1 MRFAVSIS
9 SLHHIDFLQRI
20 GHKIR
25 ESGGVHWF
33 NCGSRV
39 FSSLPYDRDVDANS
53 IDLREILRSDGL
65 LARFGCPI
73 DQGVSSFRIICDSK
87 DYDFPLLRSRT
98 RTQVRRGLE
107 VCRVERIEFQQLQKL
122 AMPLNADTLIRQG
135 RKVPSDLQSYWTRY
149 YQQAATTQGAETW
162 AAFVGT
168 DLAAYLI
175 SFMIDDVANLLIV
188 RSSSQHLESYPNNAL
203 LFRFLSARLKDADV
217 RMVSYGYESIQ
228 SDLGSLDQFKLGMG
242 FRKDPVGQRIEFAPW
257 LSPLFNRFTDAVAR
271 RILRSLGRGETVA
284 KLQGMLNWYRDQPAL
299 RSSPDSLRVA

>member
-1 MRFAVSIS
+1 MSIS
-9 SLHHIDFLQRI
+9 PLHHIDFLQRI
-20 GHKIR
+20 GHDVR

-53 IDLREILRSDGL
+53 IDLREILRSDGFV
-65 LARFGCPI
+65 ARFGCPI
-73 DQGVSSFRIICDSK
+73 DQGIPSFRIVCDSK

-107 VCRVERIEFQQLQKL
+107 VCRVERIEFSQLQKL
-122 AMPLNADTLIRQG
+122 AMPLNTDTLIRQG
-135 RKVPSDLQSYWTRY
+135 RKVPSTLQSYWTRY
-149 YQQAATTQGAETW
+149 YQQAAVTQGAEAW

-188 RSSSQHLESYPNNAL
+188 RSSSQYLESYPNNAL
-203 LFRFLSARLKDADV
+203 LFQFLSARLRDSDV

-242 FRKDPVGQRIEFAPW
+242 FRKEPVGQRIEFAPW
-257 LSPLFNRFTDAVAR
+257 LGPFINRFTDSVTR
-271 RILRSLGRGETVA
+271 RVLKTLGQGETVA
-284 KLQGMLNWYRDQPAL
+284 KLQGMLNWYRDQPTL
-299 RSSPDSLRVA
+299 QSLRDSRRAA

>member
-1 MRFAVSIS
+1 
-9 SLHHIDFLQRI
+9 
-20 GHKIR
+20 
-25 ESGGVHWF
+25 
-33 NCGSRV
+33 
-39 FSSLPYDRDVDANS
+39 
-53 IDLREILRSDGL
+53 
-65 LARFGCPI
+65 
-73 DQGVSSFRIICDSK
+73 
-87 DYDFPLLRSRT
+87 
-98 RTQVRRGLE
+98 
-107 VCRVERIEFQQLQKL
+107 VERIEFQQLQKL

-135 RKVPSDLQSYWTRY
+135 RKVPSDLQNYWTRY

-175 SFMIDDVANLLIV
+175 SFMIEDVANLLIV

-203 LFRFLSARLKDADV
+203 LFQFLSARLKDSDV

-257 LSPLFNRFTDAVAR
+257 LSPFINRFTDAVTR
-271 RILRSLGRGETVA
+271 RVLKTLARGETVA

-299 RSSPDSLRVA
+299 QSSHHSRRAA

>member
-1 MRFAVSIS
+1 VSINP
-9 SLHHIDFLQRI
+9 LHHIDFLQRI
-20 GHKIR
+20 GHEVR
-25 ESGGVHWF
+25 ECGGVHWF

-39 FSSLPYDRDVDANS
+39 FSSVPYDRDVDACS

-65 LARFGCPI
+65 VARFGCPL
-73 DQGVSSFRIICDSK
+73 DQGVPSFRIVCDSK

-107 VCRVERIEFQQLQKL
+107 VCRVEQIEFQQLQKL

-135 RKVPSDLQSYWTRY
+135 RKVPVDLQRYWTRY
-149 YQQAATTQGAETW
+149 YQQAAVTQGAEAW

-175 SFMIDDVANLLIV
+175 SFMINDVANLLIV

-203 LFRFLSARLKDADV
+203 LFQFLSARLKDSDV

-257 LSPLFNRFTDAVAR
+257 LRPFCNRFTDVITR
-271 RILRSLGRGETVA
+271 RVLKSLGRGESVA
-284 KLQGMLNWYRDQPAL
+284 KLEGMLNWHRDQPPL
-299 RSSPDSLRVA
+299 HPPGDSRRAA

>member
-1 MRFAVSIS
+1 MSIS
-9 SLHHIDFLQRI
+9 PLHHIDFLQRI
-20 GHKIR
+20 GHDVR

-39 FSSLPYDRDVDANS
+39 FSSVPYDRDVDARS
-53 IDLREILRSDGL
+53 IDLREILKSDGL
-65 LARFGCPI
+65 VVRFGCPI
-73 DQGVSSFRIICDSK
+73 DQGVPSFRIVCDAK

-107 VCRVERIEFQQLQKL
+107 ACRVERIEFQQLQKL

-135 RKVPSDLQSYWTRY
+135 RKVPSTLQSYWTRY
-149 YQQAATTQGAETW
+149 YQQAAVTQGAEAW

-175 SFMIDDVANLLIV
+175 SFMINDVANLLIV
-188 RSSSQHLESYPNNAL
+188 RSSIQHLECYPNNAL
-203 LFRFLSARLKDADV
+203 LFQFLSARLRDSDI

-257 LSPLFNRFTDAVAR
+257 ISPFINRFTDAVTR
-271 RILRSLGRGETVA
+271 RVLKTLGRGETVV
-284 KLQGMLNWYRDQPAL
+284 KVQGMLNWYRDQPTLKPL
-299 RSSPDSLRVA
+299 RDSRRAA

>member
-1 MRFAVSIS
+1 MSIS
-9 SLHHIDFLQRI
+9 PLHHIDFLQRI
-20 GHKIR
+20 GHDVR
-25 ESGGVHWF
+25 ESDGVHWF

-39 FSSLPYDRDVDANS
+39 FSSLPYDQDVDVNS
-53 IDLREILRSDGL
+53 IDLRDILRSDGL
-65 LARFGCPI
+65 VARFGCPI
-73 DQGVSSFRIICDSK
+73 DQGVPSFRIVCDSK

-107 VCRVERIEFQQLQKL
+107 VCRVERIDFQQLLKL

-135 RKVPSDLQSYWTRY
+135 RKVPSTLQSYWTRY
-149 YQQAATTQGAETW
+149 YQQAAVTQGAEAW

-203 LFRFLSARLKDADV
+203 LFKFLSARLKDPDV

-242 FRKDPVGQRIEFAPW
+242 FR
-257 LSPLFNRFTDAVAR
+257 
-271 RILRSLGRGETVA
+271 
-284 KLQGMLNWYRDQPAL
+284 
-299 RSSPDSLRVA
+299 

>member
-1 MRFAVSIS
+1 MSIS
-9 SLHHIDFLQRI
+9 PLHHIDFLQRI
-20 GHKIR
+20 GHEIR
-25 ESGGVHWF
+25 ECGGFHWF

-53 IDLREILRSDGL
+53 IDLQKILRSDGL
-65 LARFGCPI
+65 VARFGCPI
-73 DQGVSSFRIICDSK
+73 DQGIPSFRIVCDSK

-107 VCRVERIEFQQLQKL
+107 VCRVERIEFSQLQKL
-122 AMPLNADTLIRQG
+122 AMPLNTDTLIRQG
-135 RKVPSDLQSYWTRY
+135 RKVPSTLLSYWTRY
-149 YQQAATTQGAETW
+149 YQQAAVTQGAEAW

-188 RSSSQHLESYPNNAL
+188 RSSSQYLESYPNNAL
-203 LFRFLSARLKDADV
+203 LFQFLSARLRDSDV

-257 LSPLFNRFTDAVAR
+257 LSPFINRFTDAVTR
-271 RILRSLGRGETVA
+271 RVLKTLGRGETVA
-284 KLQGMLNWYRDQPAL
+284 KLQGMLNWYRDQPIL
-299 RSSPDSLRVA
+299 QSSRDSLRAT

>member
-1 MRFAVSIS
+1 MSIS
-9 SLHHIDFLQRI
+9 PLHHIDFLQRI
-20 GHKIR
+20 GHDVR

-39 FSSLPYDRDVDANS
+39 FCSFPYDRNVDARS
-53 IDLREILRSDGL
+53 IALREILGSDGL
-65 LARFGCPI
+65 VARFGCPV
-73 DQGVSSFRIICDSK
+73 DQGVPSFRIVCDSK

-149 YQQAATTQGAETW
+149 YQQAAVTQGAEAW

-188 RSSSQHLESYPNNAL
+188 RSSSQYLESYPNNAL
-203 LFRFLSARLKDADV
+203 LFQFLSARLRDSDV
-217 RMVSYGYESIQ
+217 RTVSYGYESIQ

-257 LSPLFNRFTDAVAR
+257 ISPFINRFTDAVTR
-271 RILRSLGRGETVA
+271 RVLKTLGRGETVA
-284 KLQGMLNWYRDQPAL
+284 KLQGMLNWYRDQPTL
-299 RSSPDSLRVA
+299 QPSRDSHRAA

>member
-1 MRFAVSIS
+1 MSIS
-9 SLHHIDFLQRI
+9 PQHHIDFLQRI
-20 GHKIR
+20 GHEIR

-39 FSSLPYDRDVDANS
+39 FSSLPYDRDVDAQT
-53 IDLREILRSDGL
+53 IDLREILKSDGL
-65 LARFGCPI
+65 VARFGCPL
-73 DQGVSSFRIICDSK
+73 DQGVPSFRIVCDAK
-87 DYDFPLLRSRT
+87 EYDFPLLRSRT

-122 AMPLNADTLIRQG
+122 AMSLNADTLIRQG
-135 RKVPSDLQSYWTRY
+135 RKVPTDLQNYWTRY
-149 YQQAATTQGAETW
+149 YHQAAITPGAEAW

-175 SFMIDDVANLLIV
+175 SFMIHDVANLLIV

-203 LFRFLSARLKDADV
+203 LFQFLSARLKDADI

-257 LSPLFNRFTDAVAR
+257 LSPFLNRFTDAVAR
-271 RILRSLGRGETVA
+271 QVLKSLGPSETVS
-284 KLQGMLNWYRDQPAL
+284 KLQGMLNWYHDQP
-299 RSSPDSLRVA
+299 SLQPARNSRRAA

>member
-1 MRFAVSIS
+1 VSIS
-9 SLHHIDFLQRI
+9 PLHHIDFLQRI
-20 GHKIR
+20 GHDVR

-39 FSSLPYDRDVDANS
+39 FSSLPYDRDVDARS

-65 LARFGCPI
+65 VARFGCPI
-73 DQGVSSFRIICDSK
+73 DQGIPSFRIVCDSK
-87 DYDFPLLRSRT
+87 DYDFPILRSRT

-135 RKVPSDLQSYWTRY
+135 RKVPSDLQRYWTRY
-149 YQQAATTQGAETW
+149 YQQAAVTQGAEAW

-203 LFRFLSARLKDADV
+203 LFQFLSVRLKDSDV

-257 LSPLFNRFTDAVAR
+257 LSPFISRFTGAFSR
-271 RILRSLGRGETVA
+271 RVLRTLGKGETVA
-284 KLQGMLNWYRDQPAL
+284 KLQGMLDWYRDQPTL
-299 RSSPDSLRVA
+299 QSSRDSRRAA

>member
-1 MRFAVSIS
+1 MSIS
-9 SLHHIDFLQRI
+9 PLHHIDFLQRI
-20 GHKIR
+20 GHDVR

-39 FSSLPYDRDVDANS
+39 FSSVPYDRDVDARS
-53 IDLREILRSDGL
+53 IDLREILKSDGL
-65 LARFGCPI
+65 VVRFGCPI
-73 DQGVSSFRIICDSK
+73 DQGVPSFRIVCDSK

-107 VCRVERIEFQQLQKL
+107 ACRVERIDFQQLLKL

-135 RKVPSDLQSYWTRY
+135 RKVPSELQSYWTRY
-149 YQQAATTQGAETW
+149 YQQAAVTKGAEAW

-175 SFMIDDVANLLIV
+175 SFMIEDVANLLIV
-188 RSSSQHLESYPNNAL
+188 RSSSQYLESYPNNAL
-203 LFRFLSARLKDADV
+203 LFQFLSARLEDSDV

-257 LSPLFNRFTDAVAR
+257 FSPFINRFTDAVTR
-271 RILRSLGRGETVA
+271 RVLKSLGRGETVA
-284 KLQGMLNWYRDQPAL
+284 KLQGMLNWYRDQPTLQPL
-299 RSSPDSLRVA
+299 RDSRRAA

>member
-1 MRFAVSIS
+1 MSIS
-9 SLHHIDFLQRI
+9 PLHHIDFLQRI
-20 GHKIR
+20 GHDVR

-39 FSSLPYDRDVDANS
+39 FSSVPYDQDVDARS

-65 LARFGCPI
+65 VARFGCPI
-73 DQGVSSFRIICDSK
+73 DQGVPSFRIVCDSK

-122 AMPLNADTLIRQG
+122 ALPLNADTLIRQG
-135 RKVPSDLQSYWTRY
+135 RKVPSDLQTYWTRY
-149 YQQAATTQGAETW
+149 YQQAAVTQGAEAW

-188 RSSSQHLESYPNNAL
+188 RSSSQHLENYPNNAL
-203 LFRFLSARLKDADV
+203 LFQFLSARLKDADV

-257 LSPLFNRFTDAVAR
+257 ISPFINRFTDTVTR
-271 RILRSLGRGETVA
+271 RVLKMLRRGETVA
-284 KLQGMLNWYRDQPAL
+284 KLQGMLNWYRDQPTL
-299 RSSPDSLRVA
+299 RSPRDSRRAA